1 MRNAASSKKWRR
13 SIMSFHRRWVMTDTM
28 IENYQTHGIDSIK
41 NIFTADAYVSDDSL
55 AGKVVEL
62 VLNSKR
68 DTKLWICV
76 SEMVEKYIKESK
88 KIN

>member
-1 MRNAASSKKWRR
+1 MG
-13 SIMSFHRRWVMTDTM
+13 FHRRWVMTDTM

-55 AGKVVEL
+55 ASEVINE

-68 DTKLWICV
+68 DDKLWARV
-76 SEMVEKYIKESK
+76 SEMVEKYIKDNK
-88 KIN
+88 KSNIKK